1 MYLKYCEGKDLE
13 ILRSKYRNEIE
24 SLPLKNDDST
34 YKNFIIYDFV
44 MNSNGEKNKFVDCGA
59 GPSSLAWLLC
69 EHFEEGHMIDIS
81 VKNSF
86 QRKNLYHNIGDF
98 FTYIESH
105 EDNTIN
111 YALDGCSL
119 THFEYGENGNTGLL
133 KAADS
138 LYRKIKKGGYV
149 VIASDVI
156 AHTDESYHNQNEFV
170 KVDDIF
176 LSKNKLVKGSMKLI
190 EKNEFESLKHSIKI
204 EKIEAGGSV
213 ANTMAGISYLKG
225 NASFIGKINTD
236 EFGKIYKKSLEKI
249 NVNFSYI
256 EKDENLPTGASII
269 FITPDSERTM
279 CTYLGIS
286 SQLSKNDIDEKNIK
300 DYEIIFL
307 EGYLWDK
314 GMSEQM
320 FKQVINL
327 AKKNNIKIA
336 MSLSDIFCVSRH
348 REDFFKLFINDLD
361 ILIGNE
367 NEINELMQK
376 NNLLDSLNE
385 LKNINKLIIITRS
398 ENGSVTVLNNEITN
412 CESVKVEKVLD
423 LTGAG
428 DLFAAGFLKEYL
440 DKSNIKKCLQ
450 TGSNLAAKIIQKV
463 GARLN

>member
-1 MYLKYCEGKDLE
+1 MSKK
-13 ILRSKYRNEIE
+13 ILGIGNAI
-24 SLPLKNDDST
+24 
-34 YKNFIIYDFV
+34 
-44 MNSNGEKNKFVDCGA
+44 VD
-59 GPSSLAWLLC
+59 
-69 EHFEEGHMIDIS
+69 
-81 VKNSF
+81 V
-86 QRKNLYHNIGDF
+86 
-98 FTYIESH
+98 
-105 EDNTIN
+105 
-111 YALDGCSL
+111 
-119 THFEYGENGNTGLL
+119 
-133 KAADS
+133 
-138 LYRKIKKGGYV
+138 
-149 VIASDVI
+149 
-156 AHTDESYHNQNEFV
+156 FV
-170 KVDDIF
+170 KVNDDF
-176 LSKNKLVKGSMKLI
+176 LLKNNLTKGSMKLL
-190 EKNEFESLKHSIKI
+190 EKQEFESLKSTIKI

-213 ANTMAGISYLKG
+213 ANTMAGVAYLKG
-225 NASFIGKINTD
+225 DASFIGKIKSD

-249 NVNFSYI
+249 NVTFLYS
-256 EKDENLPTGASII
+256 EKEENLSTGASLI

-286 SQLSKNDIDEKNIK
+286 SQLSKEDINEDYIK

-314 GMSEQM
+314 GMSEEM
-320 FKQVINL
+320 FKHVINL
-327 AKKNNIKIA
+327 AKKNNVKIA
-336 MSLSDIFCVSRH
+336 MSLSDIFCVTRH
-348 REDFFKLFINDLD
+348 REDFFKLLKNDLN

-376 NNLLDSLNE
+376 NNLLDSMNE

-412 CESVKVEKVLD
+412 CESAKVENVLD